1 MEELTLEYLKSDKGH
16 DSLQRNEGLIV
27 HIYSKEHK
35 MYWAGLSGYTKDK
48 IHAYCFTLKEAFRLT
63 KDCGPEKGIVFE
75 IFSNK
80 FAPDIDVDSK
90 NYKS

>member
-1 MEELTLEYLKSDKGH
+1 MDESVARVTILVF
-16 DSLQRNEGLIV
+16 LIV
-27 HIYSKEHK
+27 IIL
-35 MYWAGLSGYTKDK
+35 WAVSIGYTKDK

-80 FAPDIDVDSK
+80 FAPDIDVHSK

>member
-1 MEELTLEYLKSDKGH
+1 MDESVARVTILVF
-16 DSLQRNEGLIV
+16 LIV
-27 HIYSKEHK
+27 IIL
-35 MYWAGLSGYTKDK
+35 WAGLSGYTKDK

-80 FAPDIDVDSK
+80 FAPDIDVNSK

>member
-1 MEELTLEYLKSDKGH
+1 MDESVARVTILVF
-16 DSLQRNEGLIV
+16 LIV
-27 HIYSKEHK
+27 IIL
-35 MYWAGLSGYTKDK
+35 WAVSIGYTKDK
-48 IHAYCFTLKEAFRLT
+48 RHAYCFTLKEAFRLT

-80 FAPDIDVDSK
+80 FAPDIDVNSK